1 MISWAEVLVIMFI
14 ALLVLGGAW
23 IPKLARRT
31 GKAIHD
37 FKDAISSAQKEI
49 TSKEEKK

>member
-1 MISWAEVLVIMFI
+1 VIGWMELLLILFL
-14 ALLVLGGAW
+14 ALLILGGAW

-37 FKDAISSAQKEI
+37 FKSAMDEVQKNIDAG
-49 TSKEEKK
+49 EEK